1 MSPANKRVTVYL
13 KPEYHRALR
22 IKAAE
27 TEYSVS
33 DLVNLAVKQALLEDA
48 VDLEAFD
55 KRAREPLLIFGSIFL
70 ANLELGYLT
79 PPVGLNLLLASYR
92 FNEPMPRVYRD
103 VRIFLGLG
111 LAVVLLI
118 T

>member
-1 MSPANKRVTVYL
+1 MSNANKRVTVYL

-33 DLVNLAVKQALLEDA
+33 DLVNSAVKLALLEDA

-55 KRAREPLLIFGSIFL
+55 KRAKDPLLAFEDVVKAL
-70 ANLELGYLT
+70 K
-79 PPVGLNLLLASYR
+79 
-92 FNEPMPRVYRD
+92 RD
-103 VRIFLGLG
+103 GKI
-111 LAVVLLI
+111 
-118 T
+118 

>member
-1 MSPANKRVTVYL
+1 MTETSKRITVYL

-33 DLVNLAVKQALLEDA
+33 DLVNSAVKQALLEDA

-55 KRAREPLLIFGSIFL
+55 KRAKEPLLVFEDVVKSL
-70 ANLELGYLT
+70 K
-79 PPVGLNLLLASYR
+79 
-92 FNEPMPRVYRD
+92 RD
-103 VRIFLGLG
+103 GKI
-111 LAVVLLI
+111 
-118 T
+118 